1 MSELTPEV
9 KQYLE
14 HDVGAVAVARV
25 YAEALLNQAAL
36 QHQEQETLDDLE
48 ALLNQVFQ
56 AHPDLEEF
64 LTGDAVGRESKG
76 KVIEAAFANRCSEL
90 LSNFLHVLNDHDRLP
105 LIRPIIYLYRT
116 TLDKRRGRM
125 RVVVRSAVP
134 LVDHQRERLQTE
146 LRQVFKR
153 EPLLEELVEPDLLGG
168 LVVRVGD
175 WLYDASVRTRLN
187 LLQDEIIERSSH
199 EIQSGRDR
207 FRTG

>member
-134 LVDHQRERLQTE
+134 LVDHQARA
-146 LRQVFKR
+146 VA
-153 EPLLEELVEPDLLGG
+153 G
-168 LVVRVGD
+168 RVGRARSPGRFGGAC
-175 WLYDASVRTRLN
+175 WRLALRRQRPN
-187 LLQDEIIERSSH
+187 PVKSTAR
-199 EIQSGRDR
+199 RDHR
-207 FRTG
+207 EKQP